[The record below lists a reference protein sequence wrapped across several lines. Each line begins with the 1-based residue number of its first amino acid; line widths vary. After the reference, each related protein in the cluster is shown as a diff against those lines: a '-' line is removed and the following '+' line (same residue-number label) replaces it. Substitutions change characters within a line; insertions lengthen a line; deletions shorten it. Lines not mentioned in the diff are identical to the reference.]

1 MSHFGKEFAK
11 IYDKSVDKIYRFIYL
26 KVNSQEVAED
36 LASETFIR
44 GWEAF
49 RKAQNIQNPQ
59 AFLYQI
65 ARNLITDHY
74 RRQAQATLV
83 SVENVPQ
90 ERLSANVKSLEEIA
104 ILTSDVE
111 RVKAALAKINN
122 NYREVVVWY
131 YLDEFTVPEIAKILN
146 KSEEAV
152 RVLIHRALKSLREQ
166 LEFGSNQ
173 A

>member
-1 MSHFGKEFAK
+1 MSHLGKEFGK

-36 LASETFIR
+36 LTSDTFTR

-49 RKAQNIQNPQ
+49 QKQGAKIDNPQ

-74 RRQAQATLV
+74 RRQAQATFV

-90 ERLSANVKSLEEIA
+90 ARLNVNEKSLEEIA
-104 ILTSDVE
+104 MLTSDVDQ
-111 RVKAALAKINN
+111 VKAALARVPD
-122 NYREVVVWY
+122 NYREVIVWY
-131 YLDEFTVPEIAKILN
+131 YLDEFTAPEIAKILN

-166 LEFGSNQ
+166 L
-173 A
+173 

>member
-1 MSHFGKEFAK
+1 MSQLSKEFGK

-26 KVNSQEVAED
+26 KVNSQEVTQD
-36 LASETFIR
+36 LTSETFAR

-49 RKAQNIQNPQ
+49 RKIQMTKSKIQNPQ

-65 ARNLITDHY
+65 ARNLITDYY
-74 RRQAQATLV
+74 RQKAQATLV

-90 ERLSANVKSLEEIA
+90 AHLNTNEKSLEEIA
-104 ILTSDVE
+104 MLTSDVDQ
-111 RVKAALAKINN
+111 VKAALTLVPD
-122 NYREVVVWY
+122 NYREVIVWY

-166 LEFGSNQ
+166 L
-173 A
+173 